1 MLNLY
6 HHIMQ
11 YIFFFTFRI
20 MEDSSSKCSVGL
32 IKDDICHKLT
42 QVKLIGLIN
51 FKDLKRFE
59 KEIILKRSGIQQEIE
74 TICYHHK
81 YLLLVRYESFQTTC
95 CDPFQIHKKPVKGI
109 YCCIQHI
116 LVYVNDLIGSAYFKT
131 KHFFCYRFTTYY
143 HKRIIKYAKIDAN

>member
-1 MLNLY
+1 MAHSDMLNLY

-11 YIFFFTFRI
+11 YIYIFFFTFRM

-81 YLLLVRYESFQTTC
+81 YLLLVRY
-95 CDPFQIHKKPVKGI
+95 DPFQKHKKPVKGI

-131 KHFFCYRFTTYY
+131 KHFLLQAHYVLSQT
-143 HKRIIKYAKIDAN
+143 N